1 MALEHKIRTGV
12 LKAQRDEIT
21 EYHLYLKLA
30 GRVKKESDRKLLEKI
45 ADEELAHYKFFL
57 KFSNEEVKP
66 SRLRIF
72 LYYSIARLFGLNFG
86 VRLMERS
93 ENLIQS
99 FYGDLRSLSP
109 EVERIISEEQQHEE
123 RMLELIDQEELA
135 YTGSVVLGLNDALVE
150 LTGVLAGLTL
160 ALQDA
165 RIVAVAGFIT
175 GVAASL
181 SMAASEYLSTKEEG
195 GKSPIR
201 ASIYTGIAYVC
212 AVVFLIVPYFLFTN
226 PFVSLAMA
234 VSMALIIVFIFTFYI
249 SVAKNLSFK
258 RRFMEM
264 AAISLGVAIL
274 NFFIGLLVRKYLHIE
289 V

>member
-274 NFFIGLLVRKYLHIE
+274 NFFIGLLVRKYLHID